1 MISHS
6 IYQYTFA
13 LLLISSPFTF
23 IELAISILSYSKSF
37 FPIANKLPFIDI
49 FMWMEIVAWAVAVAR
64 PFGLALPLSEIDVA
78 FEIVN
83 EMVVELVL
91 SEVMNAVGVSFNFE
105 AGTFR

>member
-1 MISHS
+1 
-6 IYQYTFA
+6 
-13 LLLISSPFTF
+13 
-23 IELAISILSYSKSF
+23 
-37 FPIANKLPFIDI
+37 
-49 FMWMEIVAWAVAVAR
+49 VAVAR